1 MKKVILGLFLIA
13 GAFSFT
19 ACSNTVSDVETVSFE
34 SDSQVFTIEALSSAN
49 LLDTSLI
56 STLSYE
62 PLSDVVTTETT
73 TETDDED
80 LIVDDQIDEVDKYLE
95 MMDGFLGNNNGLSV
109 QVLESDRAE
118 YENLISYTTVN
129 LLGEEVVYYMYYN
142 ETLFTNPDDSTSD
155 ETTTEVPTTEVPE
168 TTTETTT
175 ETPETTTEPT
185 TTEVTSDLAYTV
197 SMDKDCSFYFNDDDD
212 DSVVYLLEGLIVSN
226 GIEYS
231 VEGKSIIDEDGNEI
245 FRLRSFVDR
254 DNYVFVTY
262 KTDIE
267 DNTQKFFFKVVTDGV
282 IVSESKVRVTEEDG
296 NLKVML
302 NLIENGDEARYL
314 FSIMEE
320 DGVTYYHIKYEIN
333 KADNTTEEGNILI
346 QATLDET
353 TGEIIYTFQVLESEN
368 KVNNHYQYKFQTE
381 KKHENRSQRD
391 EHSNVPHTNA

>member
-1 MKKVILGLFLIA
+1 MKKVILGLILIA
-13 GAFSFT
+13 GAFTFA
-19 ACSNTVSDVETVSFE
+19 ACSNTITDVETVSFE
-34 SDSQVFTIEALSSAN
+34 SDSQVFAIEALSSAN
-49 LLDTSLI
+49 LLDTSLV

-109 QVLESDRAE
+109 QILESDRAE

-129 LLGEEVVYYMYYN
+129 LLGKEVVYYMYYN

-155 ETTTEVPTTEVPE
+155 ETTTEVPE
-168 TTTETTT
+168 TTTEATTT
-175 ETPETTTEPT
+175 EEI
-185 TTEVTSDLAYTV
+185 SDLAYTV
-197 SMDKDCSFYFNDDDD
+197 SMNRDRRFYFNDDDD

-254 DNYVFVTY
+254 DNYVFVAY
-262 KTDIE
+262 KTDIL
-267 DNTQKFFFKVVTDGV
+267 DSTKKFFFKVVTDGV
-282 IVSESKVRVTEEDG
+282 IVSESKVRVTKEEG
-296 NLKVML
+296 KLKVML

-314 FSIMEE
+314 FSVMEE
-320 DGVTYYHIKYEIN
+320 DGVTFYHIKYDIT
-333 KADNTTEEGNILI
+333 KSDNTKEVGNILI
-346 QATLDET
+346 KATQDET
-353 TGEIIYTFQVLESEN
+353 NGEVIYTYQVLEREN
-368 KVNNHYQYKFQTE
+368 KINNHYQYKYQTE
-381 KKHENRSQRD
+381 RKHENRSHRD
-391 EHSNVPHTNA
+391 EHSNVPNKNA